1 MVETTGYV
9 SAVGIVVADTD
20 RMYVGSMGH
29 NILSKVLVEC
39 GNGRGIWRVDGGLS
53 RLPGDELKKN
63 GAMWLVLGSCYPITV
78 HTKEAPTH
86 WSLTDIPAR
95 IGMFCYDTTVAT

>member
-1 MVETTGYV
+1 MIETTGYV

-39 GNGRGIWRVDGGLS
+39 GNGRGIWRVNGGLS
-53 RLPGDELKKN
+53 RLPEMSRRKTGRCGLFLAAAIQSLSIPRKHPPI
-63 GAMWLVLGSCYPITV
+63 GA
-78 HTKEAPTH
+78 
-86 WSLTDIPAR
+86 SLISPR
-95 IGMFCYDTTVAT
+95 E